1 MSDFDS
7 MGIVVDWL
15 DACRKGDLQSLLDL
29 YADDA
34 ELECECDGTRL
45 YRGRSGL
52 ADYWGPRLGGFSSA
66 GFGLEELSPAPH
78 GVELEYSI
86 AGSLRIR
93 AIFGFNADGKIFQTR
108 CTPGRQNPGDCCTC

>member
-7 MGIVVDWL
+7 MGIAVDWL
-15 DACRKGDLQSLLDL
+15 DACRKGDLEALLGL

-34 ELECECDGTRL
+34 ELECRCDGTRL
-45 YRGRSGL
+45 YRGRSEIE
-52 ADYWGPRLGGFSSA
+52 AYWGPRLGGFSAA
-66 GFGLEELSPAPH
+66 GFGLEEINPAPR

-93 AIFGFNADGKIFQTR
+93 AVFGFNADGKICRTV
-108 CTPGRQNPGDCCTC
+108 CEPAPQNPADCCAC